1 MTTEQILITLLGL
14 LTGGIGWFSRELYEA
29 VSRLREDLQKLE
41 VKLSSDYVRYDR
53 LQDALKPIMSALD
66 EIKQTIAHKADK

>member
-29 VSRLREDLQKLE
+29 VSRLRDDLQKLE
-41 VKLSSDYVRYDR
+41 VKISADYVRYDR